1 MGTLLV
7 DVEITTDYY
16 ISEIS
21 RVEIKNSI
29 IEALK
34 VIIPVYTGRSVEST
48 HSETIMT
55 NRALKKDQFQIIWSR
70 KMHRMKR
77 YIDTEIGNDTSPIL
91 LTIKIKLK
99 YYNYNNYGYI
109 IMKTFTSDGLL
120 YVYVY

>member
-29 IEALK
+29 IETLK

-55 NRALKKDQFQIIWSR
+55 NRALKKDQFQII
-70 KMHRMKR
+70 
-77 YIDTEIGNDTSPIL
+77 
-91 LTIKIKLK
+91 
-99 YYNYNNYGYI
+99 
-109 IMKTFTSDGLL
+109 
-120 YVYVY
+120 